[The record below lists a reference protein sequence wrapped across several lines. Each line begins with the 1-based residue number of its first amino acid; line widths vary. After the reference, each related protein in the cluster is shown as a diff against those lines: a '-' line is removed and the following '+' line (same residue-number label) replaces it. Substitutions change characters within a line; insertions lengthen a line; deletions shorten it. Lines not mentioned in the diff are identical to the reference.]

1 MGMSD
6 QDIGKKEVERSA
18 LDYFIDAYEWVT
30 GEQLTELGP
39 AECPDFNCARPT
51 EEKVGVELVRVMR
64 DPEEAQFDRIV
75 DKKFQAE
82 PQETLDRIFGL
93 VDDKDNKRS
102 NNYGHWANNTI
113 LVLQLLDC
121 SILSLQPFLTNDMK
135 DDFAGYGFV
144 EIWLA
149 DYTAI
154 EAYRD
159 IELYGLMPAKRWGY
173 HQRENPYRKP
183 YG

>member
-51 EEKVGVELVRVMR
+51 KEKVGVELVRVMR

-93 VDDKDNKRS
+93 VDDT
-102 NNYGHWANNTI
+102 NNTI

-144 EIWLA
+144 
-149 DYTAI
+149 
-154 EAYRD
+154 
-159 IELYGLMPAKRWGY
+159 
-173 HQRENPYRKP
+173 
-183 YG
+183 

>member
-1 MGMSD
+1 
-6 QDIGKKEVERSA
+6 
-18 LDYFIDAYEWVT
+18 
-30 GEQLTELGP
+30 
-39 AECPDFNCARPT
+39 
-51 EEKVGVELVRVMR
+51 MR

-102 NNYGHWANNTI
+102 NNYGYWANNTI

-144 EIWLA
+144 
-149 DYTAI
+149 
-154 EAYRD
+154 
-159 IELYGLMPAKRWGY
+159 
-173 HQRENPYRKP
+173 
-183 YG
+183 